1 MTRPLTKAQLLRLA
15 RLVARQ
21 RQTDPFA
28 RFLLH
33 NMGLGAGI
41 GAAVAAFI
49 LATDMFGLLSLMSR
63 QSDVILTALSFVVGG
78 MMFFAPLTLA
88 VAVGRAYGELTSQ
101 RTGIH
106 FPLSGAASRKPS
118 TKSARACQSVNS

>member
-1 MTRPLTKAQLLRLA
+1 MTRQLTKAQLSRLA
-15 RLVARQ
+15 RPVSRH

-28 RFLLH
+28 RFLLR

-49 LATDMFGLLSLMSR
+49 LATDMFGLLTLMSR
-63 QSDVILTALSFVVGG
+63 QSDATAIAASFVVGG

-88 VAVGRAYGELTSQ
+88 VAVGCAGR
-101 RTGIH
+101 R
-106 FPLSGAASRKPS
+106 
-118 TKSARACQSVNS
+118 N